1 MPGAQEPKSATPATT
16 PTTPV
21 LRLAVF
27 HRSED
32 VQEHL
37 APLRQVPGVELV
49 LVWQATSLTMPR
61 DVAGMLWELAP
72 QDAADTRIAT
82 LMGNLPA
89 ASYSTGM
96 APALIELSRTLGFRK
111 HLSVPVRLAD
121 VERALALPAVVD
133 LADRFDAAAPRLPTL
148 SRRTKAVSEL
158 MRAVNVSTDPVGVAN
173 AVVSRVSDWLPLT
186 EWSIMAVEADGLVR
200 RIDEGDPGVDP
211 ALKEAAAQMG
221 DVVVRSGKAAVRSTT
236 YVTDRM
242 TATPRQAG
250 QVEATVIGWPLVVG
264 GTVVAVLVGVDHG
277 RPRRM
282 PALPPEL
289 VDALALLVE
298 PAAYALAHAL
308 RVARVEALSVTDDL
322 TQLYNSRFLN
332 EALRRE
338 TKRAIRN
345 GSPLSLLFIDL
356 DGFKRIN
363 DVHGHLLGSRALIEA
378 ASIIRGSARET
389 DLVARFGG
397 DEFAILLP
405 ETGLDGAQFV
415 ARRLRERIQRYS
427 FLADRGAVN
436 RITAS
441 IGVATLPDVAD
452 TAEGLLQAADAAMY
466 RVKVTGKNG
475 IHIAGTESDGTVV
488 PHEEQELR

>member
-1 MPGAQEPKSATPATT
+1 
-16 PTTPV
+16 
-21 LRLAVF
+21 
-27 HRSED
+27 
-32 VQEHL
+32 
-37 APLRQVPGVELV
+37 
-49 LVWQATSLTMPR
+49 
-61 DVAGMLWELAP
+61 
-72 QDAADTRIAT
+72 
-82 LMGNLPA
+82 
-89 ASYSTGM
+89 
-96 APALIELSRTLGFRK
+96 
-111 HLSVPVRLAD
+111 
-121 VERALALPAVVD
+121 
-133 LADRFDAAAPRLPTL
+133 
-148 SRRTKAVSEL
+148 
-158 MRAVNVSTDPVGVAN
+158 
-173 AVVSRVSDWLPLT
+173 
-186 EWSIMAVEADGLVR
+186 
-200 RIDEGDPGVDP
+200 
-211 ALKEAAAQMG
+211 
-221 DVVVRSGKAAVRSTT
+221 
-236 YVTDRM
+236 M
-242 TATPRQAG
+242 TATPRLPG

-264 GTVVAVLVGVDHG
+264 GAVVAVLVGVDHG

-282 PALPPEL
+282 PTLPPEL

-475 IHIAGTESDGTVV
+475 IHIAGTESDGTAV